1 MKNIDFNTKFKVKN
15 IDRELVSKKL
25 DNLKD
30 LQFLVNSEIVNKQ
43 LLIWRD
49 KDPNNEKL
57 KEFRDAILQIELY
70 VNELQNDRHLLMLSI
85 DEYRSDKIRAVER
98 ARRSEETKKD

>member
-1 MKNIDFNTKFKVKN
+1 MKN
-15 IDRELVSKKL
+15 
-25 DNLKD
+25 
-30 LQFLVNSEIVNKQ
+30 
-43 LLIWRD
+43 
-49 KDPNNEKL
+49 L

>member
-1 MKNIDFNTKFKVKN
+1 VKN

-49 KDPNNEKL
+49 KEPDNKKL